1 MGRQADKQCMK
12 FFYSDHLSPTL
23 EKSAREKGR
32 YYTYLY
38 ITELYYVLFTHLHI
52 GCAISLFYVQIS
64 QIFFFQI
71 LLPMIYLL
79 LYSPVN

>member
-1 MGRQADKQCMK
+1 MK

-64 QIFFFQI
+64 QIFFFPNI
-71 LLPMIYLL
+71 NPNDLSFIVLT
-79 LYSPVN
+79 S